1 MGKYGNKSD
10 TWEKILIKRII
21 WVESEVVEFMWG
33 KKMERIGVLES
44 FKLWEISHYYSIYC
58 KGSGEARPLQ
68 ENNVI
73 GIVMLVKILKLI
85 LNTADV
91 M

>member
-33 KKMERIGVLES
+33 KKMERMG
-44 FKLWEISHYYSIYC
+44 F
-58 KGSGEARPLQ
+58 
-68 ENNVI
+68 
-73 GIVMLVKILKLI
+73 
-85 LNTADV
+85 
-91 M
+91 